1 MTTDSM
7 THPSVRFLVGGALA
21 AALACG
27 DGDGNP
33 VAPTAPTTP
42 TNRAP
47 QASQAIPDQ
56 EVVAGGDR
64 QLDLQDYFTDP
75 DGDPLTF
82 EATSGDARVVT
93 TSVAGNTLTLVAA
106 GSGTADVTVTAADP
120 GGSTAAQTFATTVE
134 PVPNRPP
141 RVSTP
146 IPDQTLRLNETE
158 TAGVDLSLHFTD
170 PDGDPLTFEAT
181 SGDARVVT
189 VAVAGSTV
197 TITAVSPGNA
207 NVTVTAADPGGSS
220 AAQTFAATVE
230 PPPNRAP
237 LVSAPILGRTL
248 KLNESEKATVDLSRH
263 FTDPDGDPLTFE
275 ANSSDTRVATAS
287 VSNGSLTL
295 LAGALGT
302 ANVTVAASD
311 PSGLSATQAFSV
323 TVEQGRLSAVL
334 EVTTCQADG
343 IGLTNVVVE
352 GTVRAVAPLPSAR
365 VVAYMDAERLGEQAL
380 GDMAAGETREFA
392 IRGSATVTAS
402 SRCRV
407 ELSAGGGNLAAAA
420 SVSFR

>member
-1 MTTDSM
+1 MTKNPM
-7 THPSVRFLVGGALA
+7 TRPSVRFLVGSLLA

-27 DGDGNP
+27 DGGGNP

-56 EVVAGGDR
+56 EVVAGGDK
-64 QLDLQDYFTDP
+64 QLDLQDYFADP

-82 EATSGDARVVT
+82 AATSSEASVVT
-93 TSVAGNTLTLVAA
+93 TSVTGNTLTLVAA
-106 GSGTADVTVTAADP
+106 SPGTANITVTAADP
-120 GGSTAAQTFATTVE
+120 GGLTATQTFNAATG
-134 PVPNRPP
+134 PPPNRAP
-141 RVSTP
+141 RVSAS

-158 TAGVDLSLHFTD
+158 MARVDLSQHFTD

-189 VAVAGSTV
+189 VAVAGSIA

-230 PPPNRAP
+230 PPSNRAP
-237 LVSAPILGRTL
+237 RVSATILGRTL
-248 KLNESEKATVDLSRH
+248 KLDESEKATVDLSQH
-263 FTDPDGDPLTFE
+263 FTDPDGDSLTFE
-275 ANSSDTRVATAS
+275 ATSSNARVATAG
-287 VSNGSLTL
+287 VSNGTLTL

-311 PSGLSATQAFSV
+311 PGGLNATQAFSV
-323 TVEQGRLSAVL
+323 TVEQGRLSAEL
-334 EVTTCQADG
+334 EVTRCQADG
-343 IGLTNVVVE
+343 IGPTNVVVE
-352 GTVRAVAPLPSAR
+352 GSVRAVAPLSSAR
-365 VVAYMDAERLGEQAL
+365 VTAYMDDARLGEEAL
-380 GDMAAGETREFA
+380 GDMAAGETRAFV

>member
-1 MTTDSM
+1 MRKKPMTR
-7 THPSVRFLVGGALA
+7 PSIRFLVAGVLA

-42 TNRAP
+42 ANRAP
-47 QASQAIPDQ
+47 QASRAILDQ

-64 QLDLQDYFTDP
+64 QLDLLDYFADP

-82 EATSGDARVVT
+82 AATSGHASVVT
-93 TSVAGNTLTLVAA
+93 TSVAGNTLTMVAA
-106 GSGTADVTVTAADP
+106 GSGTADITVTAADP
-120 GGSTAAQTFATTVE
+120 AGLTATQTFSA
-134 PVPNRPP
+134 
-141 RVSTP
+141 
-146 IPDQTLRLNETE
+146 
-158 TAGVDLSLHFTD
+158 
-170 PDGDPLTFEAT
+170 
-181 SGDARVVT
+181 VV
-189 VAVAGSTV
+189 G
-197 TITAVSPGNA
+197 
-207 NVTVTAADPGGSS
+207 
-220 AAQTFAATVE
+220 
-230 PPPNRAP
+230 PPPNRTP

-248 KLNESEKATVDLSRH
+248 KLNEREKATVDLSRH

-323 TVEQGRLSAVL
+323 TVEQGRLSAEL
-334 EVTTCQADG
+334 EVTTCQADD
-343 IGLTNVVVE
+343 IGPTNVLVE
-352 GTVRAVAPLPSAR
+352 GTVRAVAPLSSAR
-365 VVAYMDAERLGEQAL
+365 VTAYLDAARLGEQAL

-392 IRGSATVTAS
+392 IRGSGTVTAS

-407 ELSAGGGNLAAAA
+407 ELSAGAGNLAAAA